1 MIISYDHWFWLL
13 QLIIDYNWSLII
25 GNFRL
30 GSFVWEFSFGIF
42 RLGTFAWEFS
52 LGNFVINQ
60 WAIICKLSTI
70 MNWTCVSVC
79 CNNLAVALL
88 SLQKF
93 GSSKMEAQT
102 IICLRQCLPHTLLC
116 LGLFSTVSG
125 AVLSSLPTSYILVFR
140 FAVLLRL
147 VPFTRF
153 DFTSVSFGHHFN
165 LICGS
170 RRGRV
175 ELSKNQ
181 KWKTCFKQKSTMK
194 KFN

>member
-1 MIISYDHWFWLL
+1 MRLLRLECTTGPTSRLIVSDYNWSLIIAQSFNIIESLITDYNWSLIIGHLITMIISYDHWFWLL

-116 LGLFSTVSG
+116 LG
-125 AVLSSLPTSYILVFR
+125 
-140 FAVLLRL
+140 
-147 VPFTRF
+147 
-153 DFTSVSFGHHFN
+153 
-165 LICGS
+165 
-170 RRGRV
+170 
-175 ELSKNQ
+175 
-181 KWKTCFKQKSTMK
+181 
-194 KFN
+194 